1 MIRDGKC
8 CSNMV
13 KKYFNKE
20 LIMTTKDFVNF
31 ENFRKCRIC
40 DNAYVDADIK
50 VRDHCHITGKSGGLP
65 HRGCNIMG

>member
-1 MIRDGKC
+1 
-8 CSNMV
+8 
-13 KKYFNKE
+13 
-20 LIMTTKDFVNF
+20 MTTKDFVNF